1 MKRIHDAKASGEKR
15 SATQSD
21 TTPAHFL
28 SARKDSPLSSEK
40 LSPTLLENVAVPE
53 GGSTATNVVCFI
65 CKGYGH
71 YANTCDKR
79 DEIRENKRRKKA
91 AKKTATP
98 NKMEA
103 LAECLKSLDTTLY
116 GDLGTEIGASAATET
131 EPPVQLPGPLAETK
145 ILKNMSI
152 TELPLTM
159 SEINEAV
166 LAWFHD

>member
-1 MKRIHDAKASGEKR
+1 
-15 SATQSD
+15 
-21 TTPAHFL
+21 
-28 SARKDSPLSSEK
+28 
-40 LSPTLLENVAVPE
+40 
-53 GGSTATNVVCFI
+53 
-65 CKGYGH
+65 
-71 YANTCDKR
+71 
-79 DEIRENKRRKKA
+79 
-91 AKKTATP
+91 
-98 NKMEA
+98 MEA

-131 EPPVQLPGPLAETK
+131 EPPVQLPGPLTETK